1 MPRYGQVEVKLSGE
15 AENVFNTISIVRRS
29 LMQAG
34 VPFDLATE
42 YTDTAMRCGSY
53 EELLRF
59 TRETVEVT

>member
-1 MPRYGQVEVKLSGE
+1 
-15 AENVFNTISIVRRS
+15 
-29 LMQAG
+29 MQAG